1 MDSTSLLK
9 SIGNKLRVLRTEKGL
24 TQESLAAEIGMSAS
38 AFAKIERGE
47 SDLSISKIEKIAKQF
62 DLTLIELLTLSTSN
76 YINFKNHQG
85 IIGQNITNTYVN
97 SDATKETI
105 QQLVSEVAGLKEE
118 IERLKKD
125 IVRGQ

>member
-47 SDLSISKIEKIAKQF
+47 SDLSIIEKIAKQF